1 MSVLNML
8 PTLKFFLS
16 DNFKQSNSYIKHKHF
31 SSLYL
36 RKSRYYI
43 KFGENG
49 KGEFFNFVIQIANI
63 TARKLGKGY
72 FTRLIDEIK
81 NLCPDKI
88 IVVENVFDERFA
100 NKLKNM
106 NFQEFNKVESFY
118 SSFVLWSE
126 NQQQLRN
133 LAITELSNYAKE
145 FKKCKS

>member
-1 MSVLNML
+1 MKITQHIERIKML
-8 PTLKFFLS
+8 PTLEFFLS
-16 DNFKQSNSYIKHKHF
+16 DNFKQSNSYIKHKNF

-63 TARKLGKGY
+63 TARKFGKGY
-72 FTRLIDEIK
+72 FTKLIDEIK

-88 IVVENVFDERFA
+88 IVVENVLFGFGERFA

-118 SSFVLWSE
+118 SSFVLWPCAST
-126 NQQQLRN
+126 
-133 LAITELSNYAKE
+133 ITT
-145 FKKCKS
+145 